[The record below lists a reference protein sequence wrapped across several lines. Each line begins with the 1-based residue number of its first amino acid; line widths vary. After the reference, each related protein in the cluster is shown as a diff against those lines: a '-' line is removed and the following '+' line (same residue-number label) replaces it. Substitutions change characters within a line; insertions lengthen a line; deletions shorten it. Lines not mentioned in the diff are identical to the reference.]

1 MSGSN
6 LTQVKFLIVETVHKK
21 DLNDK
26 VLAEIRQ
33 HPVDLSSVPLTFFYC
48 WSTERTNC
56 LSAAIASKCKSEY
69 SAAQQVYK
77 SGSYFYCPALVW
89 LSRKGWH
96 F

>member
-48 WSTERTNC
+48 
-56 LSAAIASKCKSEY
+56 
-69 SAAQQVYK
+69 
-77 SGSYFYCPALVW
+77 
-89 LSRKGWH
+89 
-96 F
+96 